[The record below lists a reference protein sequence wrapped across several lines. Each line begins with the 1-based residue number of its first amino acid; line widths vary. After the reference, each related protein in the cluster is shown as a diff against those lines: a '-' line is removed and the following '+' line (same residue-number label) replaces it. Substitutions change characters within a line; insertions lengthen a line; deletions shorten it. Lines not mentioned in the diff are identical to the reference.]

1 MLNIALNSESIML
14 HHPISPSHIP
24 AAFEAQEDRARAL
37 AEAADDAFEAAVER
51 AADDMNAVDVFNE
64 LCGFDAD
71 FLAKLMA
78 AYRARHESRENH
90 AHYLWL
96 LDNAFE
102 DAALLAAEGI
112 ARRRA

>member
-1 MLNIALNSESIML
+1 MFHSTPITPRRIAAL
-14 HHPISPSHIP
+14 HEHC
-24 AAFEAQEDRARAL
+24 ADRAQQRDEAL
-37 AEAADDAFEAAVER
+37 LEALEVAVER

-71 FLAKLMA
+71 VLAKLMA